1 MEKPSTTPSDFTRG
15 AMVDAMPKIDHEE
28 LDRRHREGY
37 ERHPVRAGEFDAWE
51 DEQVWVE

>member
-1 MEKPSTTPSDFTRG
+1 MG
-15 AMVDAMPKIDHEE
+15 DAMAKIDHEE

-37 ERHPVRAGEFDAWE
+37 EGHPVRAGEFDAWE